1 MTSPKRQDQDTQAR
15 LLASAAEVFAAKGFG
30 DATIAEICQRAGANL
45 AAVNYYYRSKENL
58 YVEAWRLAFER
69 SLEAHPLSG
78 GVAADAGPAERL
90 RGHIL
95 AMIERISDPSSHE
108 FDIIHKERANPTGL
122 LAKIMRESIQP
133 VQRHMASIVRELLG
147 SAASEQ
153 QVALCQRSIMSQ
165 CLGVMMRKRHAE
177 KDRCPMDDEF
187 SVEVMAE
194 HIVRFSLAGIEDM
207 RRRINSGQSSRD
219 TE

>member
-1 MTSPKRQDQDTQAR
+1 
-15 LLASAAEVFAAKGFG
+15 
-30 DATIAEICQRAGANL
+30 
-45 AAVNYYYRSKENL
+45 
-58 YVEAWRLAFER
+58 
-69 SLEAHPLSG
+69 
-78 GVAADAGPAERL
+78 
-90 RGHIL
+90 
-95 AMIERISDPSSHE
+95 
-108 FDIIHKERANPTGL
+108 
-122 LAKIMRESIQP
+122 
-133 VQRHMASIVRELLG
+133 
-147 SAASEQ
+147 
-153 QVALCQRSIMSQ
+153 MSQ